1 MLNIIKLAVGCPT
14 IEVLRERMQHPRV
27 NGHGAVPTRTMP
39 KRAAEVLDGG
49 SLYRVMDGMIL
60 CRQPI
65 IGLEACRRPDGT
77 EGTLIVVSD
86 DIIPV
91 QPRTMRPFQGWR
103 YLDPKDAPP
112 DLGQSAGSDGVA
124 DLPLQLR
131 RELAELALI

>member
-1 MLNIIKLAVGCPT
+1 
-14 IEVLRERMQHPRV
+14 
-27 NGHGAVPTRTMP
+27 
-39 KRAAEVLDGG
+39 
-49 SLYRVMDGMIL
+49 MIL

-65 IGLEACRRPDGT
+65 IGREACRRPDGT

-91 QPRTMRPFQGWR
+91 QPRTIRPFQGWR

-124 DLPLQLR
+124 DLPPQLR